1 MNTEKTNESV
11 NGVKNEAVATAT
23 VTKILSARFVP
34 GDASAIEEYRR
45 KDSVV
50 VNLDKPVA
58 GHGIDA
64 NGIRVQKDV
73 TTLWLDPK
81 LFVALCLNADD
92 RLPVVIGNKS
102 KIDWLTVAVT
112 NANVAIKRELT
123 VIDDVEHYS
132 TSFEKITFPKN
143 IEAGI
148 ERGFNAFFLP

>member
-1 MNTEKTNESV
+1 MGTKTNENV
-11 NGVKNEAVATAT
+11 NEVKNEAVATAT

-34 GDASAIEEYRR
+34 GDANAIEEYRR

-50 VNLDKPVA
+50 VNLEQAVP
-58 GHGIDA
+58 GHGNDD

-92 RLPVVIGNKS
+92 RLPVVIGNKP
-102 KIDWLTVAVT
+102 KVDWLTVALV

-132 TSFEKITFPKN
+132 TKFDAIQFSKN

>member
-1 MNTEKTNESV
+1 MGTKTNENV
-11 NGVKNEAVATAT
+11 NEVKNEAVATAT

-34 GDASAIEEYRR
+34 GDANAIEEYRR

-50 VNLDKPVA
+50 VNLEQAVP
-58 GHGIDA
+58 GHGNDD

-92 RLPVVIGNKS
+92 RLPVAIGNKP
-102 KIDWLTVAVT
+102 KVDWLTVALV

-132 TSFEKITFPKN
+132 TKFDAIQFSKN

>member
-1 MNTEKTNESV
+1 MDTKTNENV
-11 NGVKNEAVATAT
+11 NEVKNESVANAT

-34 GDASAIEEYRR
+34 GDANAMEEYRR

-50 VNLDKPVA
+50 VNLEQAVP
-58 GHGIDA
+58 GHGNDN

-92 RLPVVIGNKS
+92 RLAVVIGNKP
-102 KIDWLTVAVT
+102 KVDWLTIAVT

-132 TSFEKITFPKN
+132 TSFDKIEFSKN